1 MTWLLLAPVAA
12 LAGWGAW
19 LRLAYLVAVVEGQSM
34 TPTYR
39 HGDRV
44 LVRRR
49 RGHRVRTG
57 EIAMVDLP
65 ESMRPIPDGVS
76 PADSLRNR
84 RVIKRVAATAGE
96 AVPPSIEGRGTVVPE
111 HHLVLLG
118 DNPLGSGDSRQ
129 YGFVPVGAV
138 VGVVLRS
145 VASGRGAAPNRVTG

>member
-1 MTWLLLAPVAA
+1 MTWLLLAPVAV
-12 LAGWGAW
+12 LAAWGAW
-19 LRLAYLVAVVEGQSM
+19 LRLTYVVAVVQGQSM

-49 RGHRVRTG
+49 RGHRVLTG
-57 EIAMVDLP
+57 EVALVDLP
-65 ESMRPIPDGVS
+65 EDLRPIPDGVDR
-76 PADSLRNR
+76 ADSLRNR

-96 AVPPSIEGRGTVVPE
+96 AVPSSVEGRGTVVPE

-129 YGFVPVGAV
+129 YGFVPVEAV
-138 VGVVLRS
+138 VGVVLRTLPS
-145 VASGRGAAPNRVTG
+145 PARSAGEAVPD